1 MKPHIFRRGAG
12 LPLSFAFLAL
22 SFATAAPA
30 SAADQ
35 TQTSISGINYGT
47 NGASAQAC
55 KAGTAGN
62 WLEANGSGVE
72 GPGRRMTLSFSTAP
86 TTDTFRAALNN
97 AASRDLA
104 LIEIQ
109 GADGVWRKAWEGQLP
124 PLAPG
129 FAQNCSE
136 HRLPQ
141 KQVIQALRYTFRQ
154 AQDEIHVDHA
164 ALLRR

>member
-1 MKPHIFRRGAG
+1 MNALIFRRAA
-12 LPLSFAFLAL
+12 LPLTLSLLAL
-22 SFATAAPA
+22 SFAGQAPA
-30 SAADQ
+30 AAEMQIKTGD
-35 TQTSISGINYGT
+35 TGINYGT
-47 NGASAQAC
+47 NGPSAQAC
-55 KAGTAGN
+55 KPGTAGN
-62 WLEANGSGVE
+62 WTEANGASIE
-72 GPGRRMTLSFSTAP
+72 GPGRRMTLVFSTAP
-86 TTDTFRAALNN
+86 STDTFRAALNN

-129 FAQNCSE
+129 FAQNCDE

-154 AQDEIHVDHA
+154 AQDEVHVDHA

>member
-1 MKPHIFRRGAG
+1 MKPHFFRRGAG

-22 SFATAAPA
+22 SFAAAAPA
-30 SAADQ
+30 SAQMQIKTGD
-35 TQTSISGINYGT
+35 TGISYGT
-47 NGASAQAC
+47 NGPSAQAC
-55 KAGTAGN
+55 RPGTAGD

-72 GPGRRMTLSFSTAP
+72 GPGRRMTLIFSTAP
-86 TTDTFRAALNN
+86 TTDTFRAALND

-129 FAQNCSE
+129 FAQNCDE

-154 AQDEIHVDHA
+154 AQDAVQVDHA

>member
-1 MKPHIFRRGAG
+1 MTAY
-12 LPLSFAFLAL
+12 PLNRLRAAFTLAL
-22 SFATAAPA
+22 ITLSCAAAAPA
-30 SAADQ
+30 SASDQ
-35 TQTSISGINYGT
+35 TQTSITGINYGT

-55 KAGTAGN
+55 KAGAAGN
-62 WLEANGSGVE
+62 WIEANGAGVE
-72 GPGRRMTLSFSTAP
+72 GPTRRMTLIFSTAP
-86 TTDTFRAALNN
+86 ATDTIRAAMNG
-97 AASRDLA
+97 AGARDLA
-104 LIEIQ
+104 LVEIQ

-154 AQDEIHVDHA
+154 AQDEVHVDHA

>member
-1 MKPHIFRRGAG
+1 MNTYIFRRAA
-12 LPLSFAFLAL
+12 LPLTLSLLVLSFA
-22 SFATAAPA
+22 ATAPA
-30 SAADQ
+30 SAAGQ
-35 TQTSISGINYGT
+35 TQTGITGINYGT

-55 KAGTAGN
+55 RAGAAGN

-86 TTDTFRAALNN
+86 TTDTFRAALND

-154 AQDEIHVDHA
+154 AQDTVQVDHA
-164 ALLRR
+164 ALLSR

>member
-1 MKPHIFRRGAG
+1 MPTMFPPVRS
-12 LPLSFAFLAL
+12 LFALLAL
-22 SFATAAPA
+22 SFAAAAPA
-30 SAADQ
+30 FAQMQIKTGAG
-35 TQTSISGINYGT
+35 GIAYGT

-55 KAGTAGN
+55 TAGAAGD
-62 WLEANGSGVE
+62 WIEANGAGVE
-72 GPGRRMTLSFSTAP
+72 GPMRRMTLIFSAAL

-97 AASRDLA
+97 AGSRDLA

-129 FAQNCSE
+129 FAQNCDE

-154 AQDEIHVDHA
+154 AQDPVHVDHA

>member
-1 MKPHIFRRGAG
+1 MNAHIFRRGLG
-12 LPLSFAFLAL
+12 LPLSFALLAF

-35 TQTSISGINYGT
+35 TQTSITSINYGT

-55 KAGTAGN
+55 RPGTAGN
-62 WLEANGSGVE
+62 WLEANGTSVE
-72 GPGRRMTLSFSTAP
+72 GPIRRMTLIFSAAP
-86 TTDTFRAALNN
+86 TTDTFRAALND

-129 FAQNCSE
+129 FAQNCDE

-154 AQDEIHVDHA
+154 AQDPVHVDHA